1 MLWKVKFMF
10 ETFNHQPDDLV
21 NSGASDLLSVTGL
34 VFQGQFTG
42 KSHISWEN
50 RWFPVKIFP

>member
-1 MLWKVKFMF
+1 MLWKVKMI

-42 KSHISWEN
+42 LVFWEN